1 MQGAQG
7 ASFLQPKGDTHLS
20 PRSPNTTKAGS
31 TLVPRK
37 EVERDDRDEDIS
49 TLALFKSGWYFLLV

>member
-20 PRSPNTTKAGS
+20 PRSPNATNVGGGTQ
-31 TLVPRK
+31 LPRK
-37 EVERDDRDEDIS
+37 GAQRDDRDEDIS
-49 TLALFKSGWYFLLV
+49 T